1 MNKVKKI
8 IRGTTCL
15 QRFDMSKPSV
25 LITDTSNKG
34 LGYILIQTDKKIE
47 IAYYAEAIN
56 ELVAKQTVK
65 GMPIGKLICCGSQ
78 FLSQAEQNYAVVEKE

>member
-1 MNKVKKI
+1 
-8 IRGTTCL
+8 
-15 QRFDMSKPSV
+15 MSKPSV

-34 LGYILIQTDKKIE
+34 LVYILIQTDKKIE
-47 IAYYAEAIN
+47 IADDAEAIN

-65 GMPIGKLICCGSQ
+65 GIPIGKLICCGSR